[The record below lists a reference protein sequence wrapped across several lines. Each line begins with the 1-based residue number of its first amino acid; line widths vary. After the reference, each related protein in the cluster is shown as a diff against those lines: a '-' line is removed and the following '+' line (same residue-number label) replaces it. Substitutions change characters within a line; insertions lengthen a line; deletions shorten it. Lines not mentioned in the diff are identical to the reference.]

1 MKIFH
6 CKDLT
11 EDKNNDS
18 IYGKELVVKE
28 PTKETMEAYQR
39 TLDELDKIYDEEHKS
54 SVPSWLWKMGLAVIG
69 VGFIIILIFI
79 TEGKSLYAKVPWL
92 LWVGIAFSS
101 LLIFYFLDLFR
112 SIKRHSSDEYDLLD
126 DRADALERRMYAEM
140 EIPTQSAKKIDVLSF
155 SYKVKG
161 KRLKLYKSKFL
172 KKLCHPESLI
182 AYREKNTL
190 YLCDLTGRCAVPLSS
205 VKSIKKIKKYFNMS
219 TLNWNKEESPNSK
232 KFYKSGLRI
241 GRGDKIYFTKA
252 YVLTADIDG
261 EEWRIYFPCY
271 ELKALERLT
280 GITVEE

>member
-1 MKIFH
+1 MKIFY

-11 EDKNNDS
+11 EDKKNDS

-28 PTKETMEAYQR
+28 PTNETMEAYQR

-69 VGFIIILIFI
+69 VGFIIILVFI
-79 TEGKSLYAKVPWL
+79 SVGKSLYAKVPWL
-92 LWVGIAFSS
+92 FWVGIAFSS

-112 SIKRHSSDEYDLLD
+112 SMKRHSSDEYDLLD